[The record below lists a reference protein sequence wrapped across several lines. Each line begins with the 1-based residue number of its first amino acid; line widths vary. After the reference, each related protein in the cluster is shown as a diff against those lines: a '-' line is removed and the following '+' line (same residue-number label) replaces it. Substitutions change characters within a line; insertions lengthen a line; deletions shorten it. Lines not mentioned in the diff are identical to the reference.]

1 MAQRKA
7 LEKVPE
13 SPVVLVVLVVLVVRT
28 AVVRKVPQMGP
39 SALAMDSGRNTD
51 QGNLDCQALDSNLA
65 CCS

>member
-13 SPVVLVVLVVLVVRT
+13 SPVVLVVLVVRT